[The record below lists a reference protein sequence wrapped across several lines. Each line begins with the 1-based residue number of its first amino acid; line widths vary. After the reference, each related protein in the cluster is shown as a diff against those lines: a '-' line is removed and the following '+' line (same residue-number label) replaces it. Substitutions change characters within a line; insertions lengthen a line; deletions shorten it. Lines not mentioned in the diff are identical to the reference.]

1 MHAGRDKV
9 ETTVRV
15 VLDMAFPD
23 RLAKLRKDKG
33 LTQQVLADLVGMHV
47 IQIHRYESGSSQP
60 TLEAIRK
67 MALALSV
74 SADELVFDRDERN
87 PDEDLRLQ
95 FEAITR
101 FDPEER
107 KVAKALL
114 ESLILRH
121 EARRWSSPA

>member
-1 MHAGRDKV
+1 MV
-9 ETTVRV
+9 QTTVRV

>member
-1 MHAGRDKV
+1 M

-23 RLAKLRKDKG
+23 RLARLRKDKG
-33 LTQQVLADLVGMHV
+33 LTQQALADQVGMHV
-47 IQIHRYESGSSQP
+47 IQIHRYEAGSSQP

-67 MALALSV
+67 LAVALSV

>member
-1 MHAGRDKV
+1 MV
-9 ETTVRV
+9 QTTVRV

-121 EARRWSSPA
+121 EARRWSSSA

>member
-1 MHAGRDKV
+1 MQ
-9 ETTVRV
+9 TTVRV

-121 EARRWSSPA
+121 EARRWSSSA